1 MDINKEIFREY
12 DIRGVVDKDLT
23 PQTVNL
29 LGKGI
34 GTYLLARGI
43 RHAVVGRDCRLSSPQ
58 FAQSINDGLTSTGI
72 EVVDV
77 GVVTTP
83 ALYFSMFHFDIDG
96 GVMITGSHNPPDF
109 NGFKVCADKASIFG
123 SEIRKIHEIIKSG
136 KFAEGQGKVHEKDVL
151 KAYENYLVGNA
162 RMGSRRLRV
171 VLDAGNGTACTAAAP
186 IYKRLGVDV
195 TGLYCDM
202 DGHFPNHHPDPTV
215 LSNLDDLRKR
225 VVEEKA
231 DFGIAF
237 DGDGDRIGVVDE
249 QGRPIFGDRLLLILA
264 RALLKQRPGAEIVA
278 EVKCSQVLFD
288 QVEKAGGKPLMW
300 RVGHSLIKAKMA
312 EDDALLGG
320 EMSGHIFFRH
330 RYLGFDD
337 ATYAGLRLLEIMS
350 SHDGPLSS
358 LLADV
363 PDTFTT
369 PEIRIDC
376 PDEIKFDVVKR
387 AVARFKQDYEVID
400 VDGARVKFEHGWGLV
415 RPSNTQ
421 PVLVYRFEADSE
433 QELQRIKDLMM
444 DVVNGIVKEVSN
456 G

>member
-1 MDINKEIFREY
+1 MINKEIFREY
-12 DIRGVVDKDLT
+12 DIRGIVDRDLT
-23 PQTVNL
+23 SETVEL

-34 GTYLLARGI
+34 GTYLLQSGI
-43 RHAVVGRDCRLSSPQ
+43 RHAVVGRDCRLSSPG
-58 FAQSINDGLTSTGI
+58 FATSLNSGLISTGI
-72 EVVDV
+72 DVVDV

-83 ALYFSMFHFDIDG
+83 ELYFSMFHFDISG

-109 NGFKVCADKASIFG
+109 NGFKVCAQKASIFG
-123 SEIRKIHEIIKSG
+123 DEIRKIYGIIEKG
-136 KFAEGQGKVHEKDVL
+136 EFATGEGSVHERGVEV
-151 KAYENYLVGNA
+151 AYRKYLVGNS
-162 RMGSRRLRV
+162 RMGERKLKV
-171 VLDAGNGTACTAAAP
+171 VLDAGNGTACVSAVP
-186 IYKRLGVDV
+186 IFKALGVDI
-195 TGLYCDM
+195 TGLYCEM

-215 LSNLDDLRKR
+215 MRNLKALSQK

-231 DFGIAF
+231 DLGIAF

-249 QGRPIFGDRLLLILA
+249 QGNPIFGDRLLLILA
-264 RALLKQRPGAEIVA
+264 RALIKERPDAEIIA

-288 QVEKAGGKPLMW
+288 EIEKAGGKALMW

-312 EDDALLGG
+312 EDNALLGG

-337 ATYAGLRLLEIMS
+337 ATYAALRLLEILS
-350 SHDGPLSS
+350 SHDGTISS

-363 PDTFTT
+363 PKTSTT
-369 PEIRIDC
+369 PEIRVEC
-376 PDEIKFDVVKR
+376 PDSIKFEVVNR
-387 AVARFKQDYEVID
+387 AVAAFKQDYDVID
-400 VDGARVKFEHGWGLV
+400 VDGARVRFEHGWGLV

-433 QELQRIKDLMM
+433 QNLDEIRDLMTGRV
-444 DVVNGIVKEVSN
+444 DEIIKEVSN

>member
-12 DIRGVVDKDLT
+12 DIRGIVDKDLT
-23 PQTVNL
+23 QDTVNL

-34 GTYLLARGI
+34 GTYLLSRGI
-43 RHAVVGRDCRLSSPQ
+43 RHAVVGRDCRLSSPV
-58 FAQSINDGLTSTGI
+58 FAQSLNSGLASTGI

-123 SEIRKIHEIIKSG
+123 SEIRKVYEIIKSG
-136 KFAEGQGKVHEKDVL
+136 AFAEGQGRIHEKDVL

-162 RMGSRRLRV
+162 RMGDRKLKV
-171 VLDAGNGTACTAAAP
+171 VLDAGNGTACVAAHS

-215 LSNLDDLRKR
+215 LSNLDDLRKQ
-225 VVEEKA
+225 VLEQKA

-288 QVEKAGGKPLMW
+288 QVEKAGGKALMW

-337 ATYAGLRLLEIMS
+337 ATYAGLRLIEIMS
-350 SHDGPLSS
+350 AHDGPLSS
-358 LLADV
+358 LLKDV

-369 PEIRIDC
+369 PEIRVDC

-387 AVARFKQDYEVID
+387 AVARFKADYEVID

-433 QELQRIKDLMM
+433 QELERIKGLMM
-444 DVVNGIVKEVSN
+444 GVVNQIVKEVSN
-456 G
+456 D